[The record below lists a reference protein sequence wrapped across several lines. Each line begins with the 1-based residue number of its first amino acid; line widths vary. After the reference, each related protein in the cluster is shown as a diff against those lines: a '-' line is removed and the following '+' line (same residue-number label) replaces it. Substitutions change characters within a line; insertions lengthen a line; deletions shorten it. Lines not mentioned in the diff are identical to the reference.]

1 MKKYYILKQL
11 QVGAPVWV
19 AKLNSSDT
27 IHVYSTE
34 GLAFSALPSIQ
45 ANYPN
50 NLCKVGQL

>member
-11 QVGAPVWV
+11 EDGAPIWV

-27 IHVYSTE
+27 IYEYSTE
-34 GLAFSALPSIQ
+34 SQANSALSSVQ

-50 NLCKVGQL
+50 HLCKVGQL

>member
-11 QVGAPVWV
+11 EPGAPIWV
-19 AKLNSSDT
+19 AKLNAGDPIYEYSSESQA
-27 IHVYSTE
+27 VS
-34 GLAFSALPSIQ
+34 AFSSVQ

>member
-11 QVGAPVWV
+11 EPGAPIWA
-19 AKLNSSDT
+19 AKLNVTDT
-27 IHVYSTE
+27 IYEYSTE
-34 GLAFSALPSIQ
+34 SQAVSALASVQ